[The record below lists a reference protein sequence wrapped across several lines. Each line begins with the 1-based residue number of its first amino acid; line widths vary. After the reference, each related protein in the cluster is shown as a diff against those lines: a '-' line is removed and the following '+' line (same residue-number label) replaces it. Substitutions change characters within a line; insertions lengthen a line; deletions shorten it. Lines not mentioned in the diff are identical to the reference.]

1 MISVVSQSLKV
12 KSKKYSIPVK
22 VINSDEIRGNLGM
35 PNYYYLLKILV
46 FLAFVIVSGTQNE
59 FLLLPKSI
67 FLNCVVPTY

>member
-1 MISVVSQSLKV
+1 MVSQSLKV

-46 FLAFVIVSGTQNE
+46 FLALVIISGTQNE
-59 FLLLPKSI
+59 FLFLAMSL